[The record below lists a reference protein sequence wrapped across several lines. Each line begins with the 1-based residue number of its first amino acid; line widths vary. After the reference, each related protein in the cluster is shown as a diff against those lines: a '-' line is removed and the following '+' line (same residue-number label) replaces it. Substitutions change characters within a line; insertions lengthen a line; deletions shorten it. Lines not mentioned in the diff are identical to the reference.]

1 MLTIDRLSKAYGPTQ
16 ALDGVSLAVRP
27 GEMVGFVGA
36 NGAGKSTTMRGC
48 SWPPRSYT
56 TPSCSSST
64 SRSPASIRWAL
75 TPWPTCSPSGAGPAT
90 PACCSPPHQLELVE
104 RVCDRVVIVRG
115 GRIVADG
122 TLDELRSSAAREQ
135 LQVRVDALDAA
146 WVPPGAQVQRH
157 DGATYLLRL
166 DDPADDQRVLAAACA
181 AGRVAHFGWRTPSLS
196 ELYREVVSERT
207 TPPSRLASSAPRF
220 VGDPDQ

>member
-1 MLTIDRLSKAYGPTQ
+1 VQLAA
-16 ALDGVSLAVRP
+16 ALVHDPELLILDEPFSGLDPVGVDTMADVLAERRRARDTGVL
-27 GEMVGFVGA
+27 F
-36 NGAGKSTTMRGC
+36 
-48 SWPPRSYT
+48 
-56 TPSCSSST
+56 SS
-64 SRSPASIRWAL
+64 
-75 TPWPTCSPSGAGPAT
+75 
-90 PACCSPPHQLELVE
+90 HQLELVE